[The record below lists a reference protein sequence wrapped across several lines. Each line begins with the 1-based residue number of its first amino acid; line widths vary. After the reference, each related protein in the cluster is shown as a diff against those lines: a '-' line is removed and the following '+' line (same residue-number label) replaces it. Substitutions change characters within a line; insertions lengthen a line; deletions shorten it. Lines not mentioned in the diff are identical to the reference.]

1 MSYMTTF
8 SNIPVQG
15 ILRRRD
21 FGKLLPAP
29 LATGLS
35 GICVADDRHAAVSDL
50 PLPRPARRLV
60 CFFLDGGLSHLESFD
75 PKPEASESIRGEFE
89 TIKTSAP
96 GVMFSEHWRRMAQIA
111 DRITVLRSVH
121 HRHNEHG
128 FAVRCMHCLQE
139 NASPKTPSVG
149 AVVQWQSGARLPV
162 HICLPDLPDYSGA
175 LGTQYRAFPVMGPV
189 AGHFSAQAA
198 DNRGNLD
205 TRFRRLALLNQIQST
220 RAGSNRRSVNLI
232 EQQQSV
238 EQMVQS
244 PVYRNLVDLSQ
255 HSSTMIQRYG
265 DTPEGQLARLAWN
278 AVQQEMQYT
287 VVNFGGWDMHTN
299 LFQSSRTRI
308 PPVDAAIAAFIE
320 DLDTSGQL
328 ASTLV
333 LVLTEFGRSPV
344 VEGTGR
350 GHWPRACS
358 LIVAGG
364 PVPRGQV
371 VGHTGSQG
379 ENSETLRHTPDDLLA
394 SIYRWLN
401 LDWHLMLPGEDAR
414 LNTAG
419 SPIVE
424 LGLV

>member
-1 MSYMTTF
+1 MSRMTRYLK
-8 SNIPVQG
+8 IPLHRV
-15 ILRRRD
+15 LRRRD

-35 GICVADDRHAAVSDL
+35 GICVADDRQAAVSSL
-50 PLPRPARRLV
+50 RLPRPERRVV

-75 PKPEASESIRGEFE
+75 PKPEAPERIRGEFE
-89 TIKTSAP
+89 TIQTSAT
-96 GVMFSEHWRRMAQIA
+96 GVSFSEHWRRMAQIA

-139 NASPKTPSVG
+139 NAGPKTPSVG
-149 AVVQWQSGARLPV
+149 AVVQWQSEARLPV

-189 AGHFSAQAA
+189 AGHFSAQDA
-198 DNRGNLD
+198 NNSRNLE
-205 TRFRRLALLNQIQST
+205 TRFQRLALLNQLQSA
-220 RAGSNRRSVNLI
+220 REGSNRRSINLI
-232 EQQQSV
+232 EQQQTI
-238 EQMVQS
+238 EQMLQS

-255 HSSTMIQRYG
+255 HSSTMVQRYG
-265 DTPEGQLARLAWN
+265 DTAEGRLARLAWN

-299 LFQSSRTRI
+299 LFQTSRTRI

-320 DLDTSGQL
+320 DLDTSGHL

-371 VGHTGSQG
+371 VGHTGPQG
-379 ENSETLRHTPDDLLA
+379 ESSETLSHTPDDLLA
-394 SIYRWLN
+394 SIYHWLN

-414 LNTAG
+414 LNTVG
-419 SPIVE
+419 KPIAE